1 MLTIG
6 ALVFAGIVLL
16 TFFFY
21 PNPNANVKSYRF
33 KLAMQRNILVL
44 ANFALLPLTVFLGN
58 LFYNAGAVGFVG
70 AIPIAFAAMWSIW
83 YVYAIC
89 IVVAVLASIR
99 MTETIGKQVGK
110 MKRGGSDLFKGAV
123 PGPANLQQ
131 DVADMCRYLRIKNT
145 PQLYILPADG
155 PPNAFAIGVHNGQSA
170 VALHGSLL
178 TELTPD
184 ELNAVIAHELGHIAA
199 GDMHVKVLD
208 MLVDTTRFFLLLF
221 MLFSF
226 PSFLMGVVSV
236 FVTHALVKII
246 NTYLDLGLSRRA
258 EFNADAVAVEMQSSG
273 VPMSNA
279 LLKLEKMLL
288 AEAPMM
294 MAKVKKQSRWL
305 KTHPPLEERV
315 NACRKLRV
323 D

>member
-16 TFFFY
+16 TFFIY
-21 PNPNANVKSYRF
+21 PNPNTNVKTYRL

-44 ANFALLPLTVFLGN
+44 ANFALLPLTVFLAHAIYGG
-58 LFYNAGAVGFVG
+58 LTGVEGSVFGA
-70 AIPIAFAAMWSIW
+70 AFAAMWDIW

-89 IVVAVLASIR
+89 IVLAVLASIR
-99 MTETIGKQVGK
+99 MTETIGQQVGK
-110 MKRGGSDLFKGAV
+110 MKKGEGDLFKGAV

-178 TELTPD
+178 NELTPD

-208 MLVDTTRFFLLLF
+208 MLVDTTRFFLLIFL
-221 MLFSF
+221 LLSF
-226 PSFLMGVVSV
+226 PSFLLGLVAV
-236 FVTHALVKII
+236 FATHSIVKMI
-246 NTYLDLGLSRRA
+246 NKFLDLGLSRRA

-279 LLKLEKMLL
+279 LLKLEQMLL
-288 AEAPMM
+288 AEAPML
-294 MAKVKKQSRWL
+294 MAKAQKQSRWF

-315 NACRKLRV
+315 NAARKLRV
-323 D
+323 K